1 MKKAGRPIEKK
12 NRTKVGL
19 SLKGTSVDKLSELAA
34 MTGKSK
40 SRIIEEAI
48 SMFSQRETIVQE
60 RIKRIEELGDKAL
73 LDIDAI
79 LEDRLKK
86 EQEESSNMEVRNV
99 VWNI

>member
-86 EQEESSNMEVRNV
+86 RARRKL
-99 VWNI
+99 

>member
-1 MKKAGRPIEKK
+1 MKNIGRPIEKE

-19 SLKGTSVDKLSELAA
+19 SLQGSSVDKLSELAA

-48 SMFSQRETIVQE
+48 SMFSERESIIQA
-60 RIKRIEELGDKAL
+60 RIKKIEELGDKAL
-73 LDIDAI
+73 LDIDTI
-79 LEDRLKK
+79 LENRLKK

-99 VWNI
+99 I

>member
-1 MKKAGRPIEKK
+1 MKKAGRPIEKE

-19 SLKGTSVDKLSELAA
+19 SLQGASVDKLSELSA

-48 SMFSQRETIVQE
+48 SMFSERETIVQE
-60 RIKRIEELGDKAL
+60 RIKRIEKLGDKAL

-79 LEDRLKK
+79 LEDRLSK
-86 EQEESSNMEVRNV
+86 EQEESSNMEVRHV
-99 VWNI
+99 M